1 MQSEAITSNLDSPAQ
16 RRRVLAIASPLLAL
30 VSWSA
35 IPAIAAH
42 QPSVMWELAL
52 FFCSGAG
59 FLAAAA
65 ILHRQPQ
72 RIEIIS
78 RSCVVLVATLL
89 GERILRLFLT
99 GHFDDPAHGFFLPVF
114 SYMPGFY
121 LLCFLA
127 LPLQAGRRLAL
138 TVWLI
143 MAVFVTVLALPYWA
157 PGERGASL
165 LGLLSFIWF
174 GHGLFLFLFAAGERQ
189 KTRALQNLVR
199 LASSERAAR
208 EATADS
214 EARFRGIF
222 DQAAVGIALLDE
234 RGAWLNVNQTLCDIT
249 GYDADELKR
258 IDFQSITHPDDL
270 AVDVAQA
277 RSVMAGEIDRYSM
290 EKRYI
295 HRDGHTVWV
304 LLSVRRIDAANGLP
318 ARFVSVIEDI
328 SERKAVEER
337 VQNLTAS
344 LESKVALRT
353 AQLQDSLGLWQ
364 ARNGELALVTEMG
377 GLLSAAQDREEAG
390 RVVVHYLPL
399 LFPLASGALHVE
411 SDDVPGRYELSSQWG
426 AAAEYAAS
434 FAASECWAVRRGQE
448 HRVESASDPLHCKH
462 CRRDAAQP
470 QACIPLTALGH
481 CVGVIELAWGK
492 TPDGWAP
499 DPTLLR
505 TIAEQIG
512 LGFGNVM
519 LREELR
525 RQVMRDPL
533 TGMHNRRA
541 LQEYMARS
549 DAQRGREAGGY
560 AVLAIDL
567 DHFKSIND
575 RFGHDAGDIVLREVG
590 ELLRNSVRADEAAF
604 RLGGEEFI
612 MVLRTTDLGAALRGA
627 DRVRRE
633 MAKLRP
639 AQRDLILP
647 AVTCSIGV
655 ALCPADGQGHSEVLR
670 AADQA
675 LYEAKRGG
683 RDRVCAYSGCEVVKA
698 VV

>member
-1 MQSEAITSNLDSPAQ
+1 MQSEDINSTLDSPAQ
-16 RRRVLAIASPLLAL
+16 RRLVLAIASPLLAL
-30 VSWSA
+30 VCWSA
-35 IPAIAAH
+35 IPAIAAQ
-42 QPSVMWELAL
+42 QPSLRWEMIL
-52 FFCSGAG
+52 FFCSGAA
-59 FLAAAA
+59 FFSIAAV
-65 ILHRQPQ
+65 LHFQPR
-72 RIEIIS
+72 RIEWGS
-78 RSCVVLVATLL
+78 RLCVLLVAVLI

-99 GHFDDPAHGFFLPVF
+99 GHFDNPAHGFFLPVF

-121 LLCFLA
+121 LLSFLA
-127 LPLQAGRRLAL
+127 LPLHTGRRFALA
-138 TVWLI
+138 VWLI
-143 MAVFVTVLALPYWA
+143 MALVVTALSLPYWA
-157 PGERGASL
+157 AGERGASL
-165 LGLLSFIWF
+165 LGLLSFIWC

-189 KTRALQNLVR
+189 KIRALQNLAR

-249 GYDADELKR
+249 GYDADALKR

-270 AVDVAQA
+270 ALDVAQA

-295 HRDGHTVWV
+295 HKDGHAVWI
-304 LLSVRRIDAANGLP
+304 LLSVRRIDAANGMP

-337 VQNLTAS
+337 VHNLTAS

-364 ARNGELALVTEMG
+364 ARNAELALVTEMG

-411 SDDVPGRYELSSQWG
+411 SDEPGRYELSSQWG
-426 AAAEYAAS
+426 ASAEYAAS

-470 QACIPLTALGH
+470 QACVPLTALGH
-481 CVGVIELAWGK
+481 CVGVIELAWGR

-533 TGMHNRRA
+533 TGMNNRRA
-541 LQEYMARS
+541 LQDYMLRC
-549 DAQRGREAGGY
+549 DAQRGREEGGY

-612 MVLRTTDLGAALRGA
+612 MVLRTVDLGAALRAA

-639 AQRDLILP
+639 TQRDLILP
-647 AVTCSIGV
+647 SVTCSIGV
-655 ALCPADGQGHSEVLR
+655 ALCPADGPGHTEVLR

-675 LYEAKRGG
+675 LYEAKRSG
-683 RDRVCAYSGCEVVKA
+683 RNRVVAYSAREAVAA